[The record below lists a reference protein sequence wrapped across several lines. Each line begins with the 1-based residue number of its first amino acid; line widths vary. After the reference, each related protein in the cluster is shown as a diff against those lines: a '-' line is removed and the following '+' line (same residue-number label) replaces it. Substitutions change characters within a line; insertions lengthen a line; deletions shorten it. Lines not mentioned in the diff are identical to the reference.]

1 MVERGVERILSR
13 DADESLG
20 IHLDRTE
27 VVGEERSDQ
36 NMIRSIALPP
46 RNSGKNKALLYL
58 TPAAKKT

>member
-36 NMIRSIALPP
+36 NMIRSIAPEE
-46 RNSGKNKALLYL
+46 
-58 TPAAKKT
+58 